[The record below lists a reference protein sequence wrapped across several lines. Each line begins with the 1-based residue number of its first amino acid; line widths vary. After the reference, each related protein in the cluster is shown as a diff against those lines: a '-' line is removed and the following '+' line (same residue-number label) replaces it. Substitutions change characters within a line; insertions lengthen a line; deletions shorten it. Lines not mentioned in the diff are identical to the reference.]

1 MGAEQEYEDMKAT
14 FTVTEVF
21 EFIWKVLQSVREML
35 WVYVYDGWKVMAAE
49 DETMSSAMTVAAS
62 ISSQTDATLRA
73 LVAVDLP
80 WPIPMLFPPAFQVRA
95 IVSPARRW

>member
-35 WVYVYDGWKVMAAE
+35 
-49 DETMSSAMTVAAS
+49 
-62 ISSQTDATLRA
+62 
-73 LVAVDLP
+73 
-80 WPIPMLFPPAFQVRA
+80 
-95 IVSPARRW
+95 